1 MPGAKSLNTEL
12 LTYRLTLQSWEVI
25 MASDIRYIQFPL
37 HLIDSIPEKL
47 KEILAY
53 GIVRYGSLFSVKRHD
68 VFRQIVYLHYKN
80 NLPYDIMIEIKSL
93 INSKLFTDNSDYNGF
108 DSEGDFDP
116 DENIEELD
124 YAWSENLPLCNQCVQ
139 VYQTHLAADSLGIS
153 ISSYEHTLHYWKSIN
168 AQVEKFES
176 KYGKDALTSISTD
189 MAFDYRDN
197 DKGYY
202 EIELLKAFL
211 AIKSLQGKA
220 KLCETNKAAII
231 MRMAGS
237 KSKDVLKEKS
247 KTSINKRLI
256 EKFNKR
262 YHIDKLLTDLRI
274 CGFIQSKLPNNRSLF
289 ISTSLND
296 KELAKAA
303 FELIKRKEQKT
314 QKATIKKQENEAKSL
329 LNQLL
334 QNA

>member
-1 MPGAKSLNTEL
+1 
-12 LTYRLTLQSWEVI
+12 
-25 MASDIRYIQFPL
+25 MASDMHYIQFPL

-47 KEILAY
+47 TEIIRY
-53 GIVRYGSLFSVKRHD
+53 GIVRYGSTFSIKRHD
-68 VFRQIVYLHYKN
+68 VFRQIVYLYYKDE
-80 NLPYDIMIEIKSL
+80 LPYVLSGEINSL
-93 INSKLFTDNSDYNGF
+93 INAGLFTNNGDYAGF
-108 DSEGDFDP
+108 DSEGHFDP
-116 DENIEELD
+116 DENIDELIESWNERPD
-124 YAWSENLPLCNQCVQ
+124 LYKLCVQ
-139 VYQTHLAADSLGIS
+139 VYQIHLATDSLNLTDYRYLDVICD
-153 ISSYEHTLHYWKSIN
+153 YNTIN
-168 AQVEKFES
+168 VQVQKFEK
-176 KYGKDALTSISTD
+176 KYGNDALTSISLK

-197 DKGYY
+197 DKGYS

-231 MRMAGS
+231 MRMTGARS
-237 KSKDVLKEKS
+237 KEVLKEKS
-247 KTSINKRLI
+247 KTNINKRLI

-274 CGFIQSKLPNNRSLF
+274 CRFIQSKLPNNRSLF

-296 KELAKAA
+296 RELAKAA

-314 QKATIKKQENEAKSL
+314 QKSIIKKQENEAKNL

-334 QNA
+334 QGT